1 MVDDPAAAAAV
12 AAEVIARSL
21 GNAVRRRGV
30 AFVAFSGGSTPALML
45 AGLAALDVPWSG
57 VHAFQVDERVVPDGD
72 QRRNIGL
79 LSALPLPA
87 RRVHAMPVT
96 ATALPAAARRYAAA
110 LPQRFDVVHLG
121 LGDDGHTASWPPG
134 DPVVNSTLAVDLC
147 AEFNGT
153 RRMTLTPA
161 VVNAARRR
169 VVLAPGADKAAP
181 LAGWLL
187 GDPALPIQRVHRTA
201 TMVVVDR
208 AGAARL
214 PPHR

>member
-72 QRRNIGL
+72 QQRDVGL

-96 ATALPAAARRYAAA
+96 ATAALPAAARRYAAA
-110 LPQRFDVVHLG
+110 LPQRFNVVHLG
-121 LGDDGHTASWPPG
+121 LATTVTPASWPPRG
-134 DPVVNSTLAVDLC
+134 S
-147 AEFNGT
+147 
-153 RRMTLTPA
+153 
-161 VVNAARRR
+161 
-169 VVLAPGADKAAP
+169 GA
-181 LAGWLL
+181 
-187 GDPALPIQRVHRTA
+187 
-201 TMVVVDR
+201 
-208 AGAARL
+208 
-214 PPHR
+214 